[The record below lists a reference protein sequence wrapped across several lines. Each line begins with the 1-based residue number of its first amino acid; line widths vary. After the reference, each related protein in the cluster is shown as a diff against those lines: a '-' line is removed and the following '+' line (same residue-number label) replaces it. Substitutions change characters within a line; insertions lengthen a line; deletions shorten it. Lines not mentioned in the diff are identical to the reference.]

1 MELKNNPNSLEGG
14 QEILEIDLESADRVQ
29 QLKILDVFHKG
40 EKDAA
45 VGLVVNWLER
55 LEEWAVA
62 DPTLRRRIILETKR
76 ADFYL
81 AMGDTDGAFDC
92 LEDACI
98 QASHEG
104 HFDLM
109 SLVEQKIAALE
120 KVTGRVHEVR
130 GQENDNE

>member
-1 MELKNNPNSLEGG
+1 MEFRSSTPEGV
-14 QEILEIDLESADRVQ
+14 QEILETDLESFDRIQ
-29 QLKILDVFHKG
+29 QLKILDVFHQG

-45 VGLVVNWLER
+45 IGLVVLWLEKV
-55 LEEWAVA
+55 EKWAA
-62 DPTLRRRIILETKR
+62 EDATLRRRIILETKR

-81 AMGDTDGAFDC
+81 AMGDTDGAFGC

-109 SLVEQKIAALE
+109 SLAEQKIAAME
-120 KVTGRVHEVR
+120 KVTGHTHEVR
-130 GQENDNE
+130 EQEKDHE